1 MLHRKPHTILLDC
14 ERMKYP
20 HTGLYHFCLHLGKN
34 LLETAANDR
43 QFCFYTP
50 ASAIGAFGKEAHYLQ
65 QNSLQK
71 FRLPSTKN
79 FSIWHNTYQSSSYF
93 PKHRNLKIILT
104 IHDLNFLYDSKKN
117 ELKKRNYLQKLKA
130 KIERA
135 DHIVA
140 ISEFTLN
147 DVISNIDIG
156 NKPYSI
162 VYNGC
167 NVEQI
172 TSLTMP
178 AVVPSRPFLF
188 TIGTIIEKKN
198 FHVLPCLLANND
210 WQLVIAGFTQSEA
223 YKSCIITEA
232 GKYGVADRVIF
243 TGPISEND
251 KQWYLQKCTAFVF
264 PSIAEGFGLPVVEAM
279 YFGKPLLLSTFT
291 SLPEIGGDVA
301 YYFNSF
307 EPAAMQQTLEESLHD
322 YNVKKPQ
329 KAIQE
334 RSTLFSWQR
343 SALQYHA
350 IYNSLLR

>member
-1 MLHRKPHTILLDC
+1 MLDC

-34 LLETAANDR
+34 LLETAANDH

-50 ASAIGAFGKEAHYLQ
+50 ASVLGVFGKDAHYLQ
-65 QNSLQK
+65 QNSRQK
-71 FRLPSTKN
+71 LRLPSTKN
-79 FSIWHNTYQSSSYF
+79 FSIWHNTYQSSMYF

-104 IHDLNFLYDSKKN
+104 IHDLNFLYDVKKSESKK
-117 ELKKRNYLQKLKA
+117 RTYLQKLKA

-147 DVISNIDIG
+147 DVIRNIDIG
-156 NKPYSI
+156 SKPYSI

-167 NVEQI
+167 NVEKI
-172 TSLTMP
+172 ALLTAP
-178 AVVPSRPFLF
+178 AIMPSRPFLF
-188 TIGTIIEKKN
+188 TIGTIVEKKN

-210 WQLVIAGFTQSEA
+210 WQLVIAGITQSEV
-223 YKSCIITEA
+223 YKSYIITEA
-232 GKYGVADRVIF
+232 RKYGVANRVIF
-243 TGPISEND
+243 TGPITEND
-251 KQWYLQKCTAFVF
+251 KQWFLQKCSAFVF

-279 YFGKPLLLSTFT
+279 AFGKPLLLSTFT
-291 SLPEIGGDVA
+291 SLPEIGGEVA

-307 EPAAMQQTLEESLHD
+307 EPEAMQQTLQESLND
-322 YNVKKPQ
+322 YHFKKPQ

-334 RSTLFSWQR
+334 RSALFSWQK
-343 SALQYHA
+343 SALQYHG
-350 IYNSLLR
+350 IYDSLLQ